1 MNKSIKSKFRTIP
14 VSLKTANEL
23 ITEHH
28 RHNKKVTGHKFS
40 IGIVD
45 RGALIGVAV
54 CGRPVA
60 RLLDDGGTLEILR
73 VCIKD
78 PAPKNACSYLYA
90 RCEKIW
96 RAMGG
101 ERIITYTLETEP
113 GASLRA
119 VNWQI
124 TGQTRLRK
132 STSNWN
138 TRNKKHKGY
147 TENRR
152 DQKAYQF
159 KKNRWEKILVEEPFR
174 IFYNRSEDLAQ

>member
-1 MNKSIKSKFRTIP
+1 MFVKVCVAYRTVP
-14 VSLKTANEL
+14 VSLKAANDF

-40 IGIVD
+40 IGAMSHGSLV
-45 RGALIGVAV
+45 GVAV

-60 RLLDDGGTLEILR
+60 RLLDDGGTLEVLR

-78 PAPKNACSYLYA
+78 PAPKNACSYLYG

-113 GASLRA
+113 GSSLRA
-119 VNWQI
+119 VNWKI

-132 STSNWN
+132 PTSNWN
-138 TRNKKHKGY
+138 TRSSRFKGY
-147 TENRR
+147 VENRR

-159 KKNRWEKILVEEPFR
+159 KKNRWEKILVEEPLR
-174 IFYNRSEDLAQ
+174 IFCNRSEDLAQ

>member
-1 MNKSIKSKFRTIP
+1 MNKLIKSKFRTIP

-60 RLLDDGGTLEILR
+60 RLLDDGETLEVLR

-101 ERIITYTLETEP
+101 ERIITYT
-113 GASLRA
+113 
-119 VNWQI
+119 
-124 TGQTRLRK
+124 
-132 STSNWN
+132 
-138 TRNKKHKGY
+138 
-147 TENRR
+147 
-152 DQKAYQF
+152 
-159 KKNRWEKILVEEPFR
+159 
-174 IFYNRSEDLAQ
+174 